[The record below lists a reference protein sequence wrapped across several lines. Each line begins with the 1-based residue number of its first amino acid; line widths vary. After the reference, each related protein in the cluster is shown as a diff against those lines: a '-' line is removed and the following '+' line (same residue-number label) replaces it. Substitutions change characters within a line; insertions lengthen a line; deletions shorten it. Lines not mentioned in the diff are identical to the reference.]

1 MKKLKFSR
9 YLKAFDFKTLFNE
22 LGWDHFDNTLPV
34 AINDTVFQLQGIVQ
48 KKGFV
53 ILHCLPD
60 QNGAV
65 PLSGWRKKIEHKV
78 TQAYFEH
85 LIIYT
90 DAAQSRQVWQ
100 LALVQ
105 EGQPKRIREISYYI
119 HQDSEALFQRLKGLL
134 FTLDEEERI
143 TLVDVKARVMAN
155 LARNVEK
162 ITKKFYNEFKKQH
175 AAFLEFIEGID
186 DALPTQDN
194 KNKQWYASLMLNR
207 LMFCYFIQ
215 KKGYLDQ
222 DLNYLQNKLLET
234 REKTGRNRFHNFY
247 RRFLLQLFHEGLGK
261 PDAKRQVTVSLGRI
275 PFLNGGLFEVHELE
289 KQFTQIRIQ
298 DAAFERIFTFFDQWN
313 WHLDT
318 RIQAAGKDINP
329 DVIGYI
335 FEKYIND
342 RASMGAYYT
351 KEDITEYI
359 SKNCIIPFLCDHVKR
374 SYAKPFKP
382 DGEIWKMLRDSGDAY
397 IYDAV
402 KKGAPLPL
410 PDAVAQGLDTSAPH
424 LAERRCHWN
433 TPAPE
438 EFALPTEIWRET
450 VERRQRY
457 ADVRAKIDQGAVTT
471 INDFITYN
479 LNIRQFVQDIIEN
492 TQDAA
497 LIRHFYKALCSITV
511 LDPTCG
517 SGAFLFAALN
527 ILEPLYEGCLQR
539 MEQFTEEAP
548 KKHRFFENTLETV
561 NAPDHPNREYFIYKS
576 VILNNLYGVDIMKEA
591 AEIAKLRLFLKM
603 VASVDMNPRLPN
615 YGLEPLPDI
624 DFNIRSGNTLVGFA
638 TEKELTEGIK
648 IKDPLFADKTI
659 DAFKERFGLVA
670 QAFERF
676 KDAQLIEDAHSDNFK
691 AAKQEVSERLHKLNA
706 RLNTYLASVYN
717 IDPQRQPKKYRQWLE
732 SHQPF
737 HWFAEF
743 YSIVADRGGFDV
755 IIGNPPYVEYK
766 NIKSYYQIVNYLT
779 HKCGNLFAYVL
790 ERNKKYLHK
799 HSYSGMI
806 IPLSAFS
813 TDRMIPLIEFMTKSS
828 SFLHIS
834 NFSWRPGKLFEG
846 VNLQLSIL
854 LQKIGNTNNKFKAA
868 TSNYLL
874 WDSEAREELF
884 SKIKYVINHDSRLPG
899 SIPKLGFEVFSSVL
913 SKIRSQP
920 EEIGKYFLRSSSNKI
935 YYRRGG
941 LYWKVFVDFATG
953 SSEEKIISLSQDVD
967 KYVVIASLSSN
978 LWFWYLISTSD
989 CRHLGNRDIA
999 TFPLSL
1005 KNMDL
1010 AHYRSLS
1017 NLGKEYVEDLKKN
1030 AQHTVRRY
1038 KKTFDVECLSF
1049 RVKESKKIINQI
1061 DAILAKHYDFTQEEL
1076 DFIINY
1082 DIKYRMGKELN
1093 G

>member
-22 LGWDHFDNTLPV
+22 LGWDHFDNGLPV

-65 PLSGWRKKIEHKV
+65 PLSGLRKKIEHKV

-186 DALPTQDN
+186 DALPAQDN

-289 KQFTQIRIQ
+289 KQFTKIRIK
-298 DAAFERIFTFFDQWN
+298 DEAFERIFTFFDQWN

-382 DGEIWKMLRDSGDAY
+382 DGEIWVMLRDSGDAY

-410 PDAVAQGLDTSAPH
+410 PDTVAQGLDTSAPH

-438 EFALPTEIWRET
+438 EYALPTEIWRET

-548 KKHRFFENTLETV
+548 KKHRFFENTLEAV
-561 NAPDHPNREYFIYKS
+561 NAPDHPNREYYIYKS

-638 TEKELTEGIK
+638 TEKELAEGIK
-648 IKDPLFADKTI
+648 IREGLFADEKI
-659 DAFKERFGLVA
+659 DAFKEQCGLVA

-743 YSIVADRGGFDV
+743 YEIMQGNGGFDV
-755 IIGNPPYVEYK
+755 VIGNPPYVAK
-766 NIKSYYQIVNYLT
+766 KKIDYQIKYNNFSASDIYGYIIKRVFSLLNDKSR
-779 HKCGNLFAYVL
+779 HGFIVMHNL
-790 ERNKKYLHK
+790 
-799 HSYSGMI
+799 
-806 IPLSAFS
+806 AFS
-813 TDRMIPLIEFMTKSS
+813 NQYRNVRTVIREKSNSFWMSFFARIPAGLFSGDVRVRNCIYLINKTKKGVKSTYTTRIHRWFSKARPQLIE
-828 SFLHIS
+828 
-834 NFSWRPGKLFEG
+834 
-846 VNLQLSIL
+846 
-854 LQKIGNTNNKFKAA
+854 
-868 TSNYLL
+868 
-874 WDSEAREELF
+874 
-884 SKIKYVINHDSRLPG
+884 KIKYVKFTSTD
-899 SIPKLGFEVFSSVL
+899 VFPMLNDRIL
-913 SKIRSQP
+913 SNFYNDMRGTPIQMFST
-920 EEIGKYFLRSSSNKI
+920 RSSSHVL
-935 YYRRGG
+935 YYKLSAYNWIAVSIKPAPCFDRNDKLIPQSQVKP
-941 LYWKVFVDFATG
+941 LYF
-953 SSEEKIISLSQDVD
+953 SED
-967 KYVVIASLSSN
+967 
-978 LWFWYLISTSD
+978 YL
-989 CRHLGNRDIA
+989 L
-999 TFPLSL
+999 
-1005 KNMDL
+1005 
-1010 AHYRSLS
+1010 HYLLLLF
-1017 NLGKEYVEDLKKN
+1017 NGKFCYS
-1030 AQHTVRRY
+1030 Y
-1038 KKTFDVECLSF
+1038 WLSF
-1049 RVKESKKIINQI
+1049 GDEFHLTKDDLLSMKLPIRAINDCDKKRLNALAEEFLKRLDSTIKFKLNAGKRVGTYNTSKLWDITDKSDSIFLKYMCDNPEEVQE
-1061 DAILAKHYDFTQEEL
+1061 AIENHVYATALTHGNA
-1076 DFIINY
+1076 
-1082 DIKYRMGKELN
+1082 
-1093 G
+1093 